1 MLLTPRVLFV
11 VGMVLIVAGVM
22 GCNGGNG
29 GAVLGDDPG
38 VLPFAAGGE
47 IPIQEGLT
55 VGADPEAIELDPCD
69 PETPTDPVSG
79 KLLGKAAI
87 GAYLLDADLLPLAG
101 VEVTFSTSAGELE
114 SMGQPVLTD
123 DHGLATDTLAVDEDH
138 AGDVVVTAD
147 TADLSDSVTI
157 PVSVS
162 PVPEVTLE
170 MDPAYLWP
178 PNHKLR
184 DVHAVFDGLEC
195 AAAPTIELV
204 AVTSNEPDDDIG
216 DGNTTGDIAGADIG
230 TDDVHFQLR
239 AERAGGG
246 SGRVYTVEYR
256 LIDAEDEE
264 DTGTTVTATVTV
276 PHDMGD

>member
-1 MLLTPRVLFV
+1 MQLTSRILFV
-11 VGMVLIVAGVM
+11 VGIVWIVAGAM
-22 GCNGGNG
+22 GCDGGNG
-29 GAVLGDDPG
+29 GAVLGDEPG

-69 PETPTDPVSG
+69 PEAPTDPNSG
-79 KLLGKAAI
+79 MLLGKAAI

-101 VEVTFSTSAGELE
+101 VEVTFSSSAGELE

-123 DHGLATDTLAVDEDH
+123 DHGLATDTLAIDEDD

-157 PVSVS
+157 PVSVL

-184 DVHAVFDGLEC
+184 NVRAVFGGLVCEP
-195 AAAPTIELV
+195 APTIELV
-204 AVTSNEPDDDIG
+204 SVTSNEPDNDTG
-216 DGNTTGDIAGADIG
+216 DGNTENDIQGADIG
-230 TDDVHFQLR
+230 MDDVQLQLR

-256 LIDAEDEE
+256 LTDVAGVQS
-264 DTGTTVTATVTV
+264 TLTSTVSV
-276 PHDMGD
+276 PHDRGD